1 MFLLR
6 WLQFLIGWVE
16 WEAEGGFPERFLNLC
31 AREHITVPRTRR
43 QGISLFGCCYARQ
56 YRRLRPL
63 ARRCGVRLHVT
74 ARHGL
79 PFFTRRYRYRWGLAA
94 GLALYIVML
103 QIFPHYIWSV
113 DIVGN
118 KDVPAAKIEAVMAD
132 LGVKVG
138 AGRTSFNMRAIQLQ
152 AIEALPELSWVAV
165 NMEGSVAHVEV
176 NERITAA
183 APPDLSQ
190 PANLKATSDGIV
202 VSTRIVDGQAVVQK
216 GDAVVKGMLL
226 ASGIIET
233 TSGPLFK
240 HARGEV
246 MAKTSHTFTTTV
258 PLEETQN
265 LPSKTGILRPSLQLF
280 SLQIPLYTNGSLPE
294 AYQEEV
300 YTHPL
305 TANGTRLPLGF
316 TNRYYYP
323 LVSTRIQRTP
333 EQAADLAKKQME
345 TWKTSVLKNATIE
358 SQVEDGRMENGS
370 YTLTVKFSCV
380 ENIAA
385 EEIFHV
391 KS

>member
-1 MFLLR
+1 MFLMR

-31 AREHITVPRTRR
+31 AHEHISVTRTRR

-56 YRRLRPL
+56 YKRLRPL
-63 ARRCGVRLHVT
+63 ARRCGVRLHVK

-79 PFFTRRYRYRWGLAA
+79 PFFIRNYRYRWGLAA

-138 AGRTSFNMRAIQLQ
+138 AGRTSFNLRAIQLQ
-152 AIEALPELSWVAV
+152 AIEDLPELSWLAV
-165 NMEGSVAHVEV
+165 NLEGSIAHVEV

-183 APPDLSQ
+183 LPPDLSK

-226 ASGIIET
+226 ASGIVET
-233 TSGPLFK
+233 TSGPLLK

-246 MAKTSHTFTTTV
+246 MAKTSHTFTVSV
-258 PLEETQN
+258 PLKETQN
-265 LPSKTGILRPSLQLF
+265 LPAENGLLRPTLQLF
-280 SLQIPLYTNGSLPE
+280 SLQIPLYTSGSLPE
-294 AYQEEV
+294 TYQEAV
-300 YTHPL
+300 YAHPL
-305 TANGTRLPLGF
+305 TANGTRLPIGF

-323 LVSTRIQRTP
+323 LVPTRIERTP
-333 EQAADLAKKQME
+333 DQAAALAKQRLE
-345 TWKTSVLKNATIE
+345 EWKAAVLKDAEIE
-358 SQVEDGRMENGS
+358 SQSEDGRLDGGN

-385 EEIFHV
+385 EEPFAV
-391 KS
+391 TS